1 MSTLAPDAVL
11 TDDDPAPT
19 RRRVRVPREGPLKPD
34 QAVEA
39 LRREVERGHSWYPAL
54 LEVVARWA
62 APDEE
67 LNGVRQRYLIG
78 GEAFDWLL
86 LAQRLLVEVEEHIPP
101 AELERLLI
109 FGLPPDGSTEE
120 DFARA
125 IGGPKH
131 RAHLNFQYG
140 VAVEELLLLSAEME
154 LQKAGRLAGAGQPQ
168 PDVMAY
174 ERVYGKSLEELQ
186 LLYATETDTRLA
198 ARMRQAELQA
208 FTYWCSKYRL
218 RHGEPARVASDTKK
232 ALALMSRME
241 SSRGRL
247 ANREREPI
255 DVSVPKA
262 KPKKKRARKPR
273 KKKAAAAK
281 N

>member
-1 MSTLAPDAVL
+1 MSMHASDTLL
-11 TDDDPAPT
+11 TDVETTT
-19 RRRVRVPREGPLKPD
+19 RRRRIRVPREGPLNPE
-34 QAVEA
+34 QAIEA
-39 LRREVERGHSWYPAL
+39 LRREVEHKRPWYPAL
-54 LEVVARWA
+54 LDVIARWA
-62 APDEE
+62 TTEE
-67 LNGVRQRYLIG
+67 SLDGARLCYLIA

-86 LAQRLLVEVEEHIPP
+86 LAQRLLTEVEEHIPDD
-101 AELERLLI
+101 ELEQLLI
-109 FGLPPDGSTEE
+109 FGIPPDESTEE

-140 VAVEELLLLSAEME
+140 VTVEELLLLSAELE
-154 LQKAGRLAGAGQPQ
+154 LHKAGQLAGAGQPQ

-186 LLYATETDTRLA
+186 LLYATQTEMRIQTRL
-198 ARMRQAELQA
+198 RLAELQS
-208 FTYWCSKYRL
+208 FTYWCSKFRL

-241 SSRGRL
+241 AGRTRL

-255 DVSVPKA
+255 DISI
-262 KPKKKRARKPR
+262 PKKKSKRSRKS
-273 KKKAAAAK
+273 KKGQRQRSKK

>member
-1 MSTLAPDAVL
+1 MSTLTPHSIL
-11 TDDDPAPT
+11 TDDDPAP
-19 RRRVRVPREGPLKPD
+19 RRRPARVPREGPLNPE

-39 LRREVERGHSWYPAL
+39 LRREVERGQPWYPAL
-54 LEVVARWA
+54 LEVVARWSA
-62 APDEE
+62 AEEE

-86 LAQRLLVEVEEHIPP
+86 LAQRLLS
-101 AELERLLI
+101 

-120 DFARA
+120 DCARA
-125 IGGPKH
+125 IGRAKH

-140 VAVEELLLLSAEME
+140 VTIEELLLLSAELE

-174 ERVYGKSLEELQ
+174 GRVYGKSLEELQ
-186 LLYATETDTRLA
+186 LLYATETETRLA
-198 ARMRQAELQA
+198 TRMHQTELQT

-218 RHGEPARVASDTKK
+218 RTSEPARVASDTKK

-241 SSRGRL
+241 AGRSRL

-255 DVSVPKA
+255 DISVPK
-262 KPKKKRARKPR
+262 KKTRTTRKSGRSSPRRCATSRSTASPRASPPVC
-273 KKKAAAAK
+273 
-281 N
+281 

>member
-1 MSTLAPDAVL
+1 M
-11 TDDDPAPT
+11 
-19 RRRVRVPREGPLKPD
+19 VRGQP
-34 QAVEA
+34 
-39 LRREVERGHSWYPAL
+39 WYPAL

-62 APDEE
+62 AAEEE

-86 LAQRLLVEVEEHIPP
+86 LAQRLLAEVEEQIPTG
-101 AELERLLI
+101 ELERLLI

-140 VAVEELLLLSAEME
+140 VTVEELLLLSAELE

-168 PDVMAY
+168 PDVLAY

-198 ARMRQAELQA
+198 ARMRQTELQA

-218 RHGEPARVASDTKK
+218 RHSEPARVASDTKK
-232 ALALMSRME
+232 AIALMSRME
-241 SSRGRL
+241 GGRGRL

-262 KPKKKRARKPR
+262 KPKAKRKRKPR
-273 KKKAAAAK
+273 KKKAVTSGG
-281 N
+281 

>member
-1 MSTLAPDAVL
+1 MSMHASDTLL
-11 TDDDPAPT
+11 TDVETTT
-19 RRRVRVPREGPLKPD
+19 RRRRIRVPREGPLNPE
-34 QAVEA
+34 QAIEA
-39 LRREVERGHSWYPAL
+39 LRREVEHKRPWYPAL
-54 LEVVARWA
+54 LDVIARWA
-62 APDEE
+62 TTEE
-67 LNGVRQRYLIG
+67 SLDGAQLCYLIA

-86 LAQRLLVEVEEHIPP
+86 LAQRLLTEVEEHIPDD
-101 AELERLLI
+101 ELEQLLI
-109 FGLPPDGSTEE
+109 FGIPPDESTEE

-140 VAVEELLLLSAEME
+140 VTVEELLLLSAELE
-154 LQKAGRLAGAGQPQ
+154 LHKAGQLAGAGQPQ

-186 LLYATETDTRLA
+186 LLYATQTEMRIQTRL
-198 ARMRQAELQA
+198 RLAELQS
-208 FTYWCSKYRL
+208 FTYWCSKFRL

-241 SSRGRL
+241 AGRTRL

-255 DVSVPKA
+255 DISI
-262 KPKKKRARKPR
+262 PKKKSKRSRKSKKGRRPR
-273 KKKAAAAK
+273 SKK

>member
-1 MSTLAPDAVL
+1 MHASDTLL
-11 TDDDPAPT
+11 TDVETTT
-19 RRRVRVPREGPLKPD
+19 RRRRIRVPREGPLNPE
-34 QAVEA
+34 QAIEA
-39 LRREVERGHSWYPAL
+39 LRREVEHKRPWYPAL
-54 LEVVARWA
+54 LDVIARWA
-62 APDEE
+62 TTEE
-67 LNGVRQRYLIG
+67 SLDGAQLCYLIA

-86 LAQRLLVEVEEHIPP
+86 LAQRLLTEVEEHIPDD
-101 AELERLLI
+101 ELEQLLI
-109 FGLPPDGSTEE
+109 FGIPPDESTEE

-140 VAVEELLLLSAEME
+140 VTVEELLLLSAELE
-154 LQKAGRLAGAGQPQ
+154 LHKAGQLAGAGQPQ

-186 LLYATETDTRLA
+186 LLYATQTEMRIQTRL
-198 ARMRQAELQA
+198 RLAELQS
-208 FTYWCSKYRL
+208 FTYWCSKFRL

-241 SSRGRL
+241 AGRTRL

-255 DVSVPKA
+255 DISI
-262 KPKKKRARKPR
+262 PKKKSKRSRKSKKGRRPR
-273 KKKAAAAK
+273 SKK